1 MHSHRV
7 YKNRYPKEYLSD
19 KFSVACYLSP
29 SHRIVSPV
37 VVPSSVVIL
46 VGVIETLEED
56 EDTRNDT
63 SNIQE
68 RV

>member
-1 MHSHRV
+1 M
-7 YKNRYPKEYLSD
+7 
-19 KFSVACYLSP
+19 
-29 SHRIVSPV
+29 I

-68 RV
+68 RVWKGTGNPEINAGRTQ

>member
-1 MHSHRV
+1 MGHKKIGTQKST
-7 YKNRYPKEYLSD
+7 YLD
-19 KFSVACYLSP
+19 KFSVVRYLSP

-37 VVPSSVVIL
+37 VAISSSVVVLI
-46 VGVIETLEED
+46 GVIETLEED

>member
-1 MHSHRV
+1 M
-7 YKNRYPKEYLSD
+7 
-19 KFSVACYLSP
+19 
-29 SHRIVSPV
+29 I